1 MSITHPQQSVVTGAA
16 HGASPPPPAFGYPSN
31 SVVGVVNTPGA
42 LRALRGRL
50 AAAGVAPE
58 RIETL
63 RGAAASERLDS
74 PPAGLLGIPRRW
86 LGGLGPEAE
95 LLRDDARE
103 LRAGHT
109 LVVVHG
115 VRRADAE
122 QLRDLLAAHG
132 GHAVRHFGR
141 LTVALLTP

>member
-1 MSITHPQQSVVTGAA
+1 MSSTHPQQTIATSPASAA
-16 HGASPPPPAFGYPSN
+16 RSPRPAFGYPTN
-31 SVVGVVNTPGA
+31 SVVGVVDSPRA
-42 LRALRGRL
+42 MLMLRARL
-50 AAAGVAPE
+50 ADAGVAPE

-63 RGAAASERLDS
+63 RGAAARERLAS
-74 PPAGLLGIPRRW
+74 PPAGLLGVPRRW

-109 LVVVHG
+109 LVIVRN

-122 QLRDLLAAHG
+122 QLGGLLAAHG